1 MLLIEDLQVEL
12 AGKTLLEHIDL
23 EIKPG
28 ETHILFGP
36 NGSGKTSL
44 LMTLMGMPGYE
55 VKAGRM
61 MLKGQD
67 ITHMPIHER
76 ARLGL
81 GMAFQ
86 RPPTIHG
93 LKTRQ
98 MVSICANGKE
108 LDPDSMA
115 RKVNFEAFL
124 DRDVNSGLS
133 GGEIKRSEL
142 LQLMAQDADLM
153 MFDEPESGVDLENM
167 HLVGETIAQL
177 LQKNSEAVLNN
188 GKHSIAE
195 RRRERT
201 KMGLIITHTGY
212 ILDYLE
218 ADAGHVLYNGVLS
231 CASNP
236 REILRCIGQN
246 GYEECVACMI
256 PGAPHPL
263 GEAAQI

>member
-12 AGKTLLEHIDL
+12 SGKELLKHIDL

-44 LMTLMGMPGYE
+44 LMTLMGMPGYK
-55 VKAGRM
+55 VKAGRIM
-61 MLKGQD
+61 FKGVD
-67 ITHMPIHER
+67 ITHLPIHER
-76 ARLGL
+76 AQLGIA
-81 GMAFQ
+81 MAFQ

-98 MVSICANGKE
+98 MVSICAGE
-108 LDPDSMA
+108 REVDVEDLA
-115 RKVNFEAFL
+115 RRVNFDSFL
-124 DRDVNSGLS
+124 DRDVNAGLS

-153 MFDEPESGVDLENM
+153 LFDEPESGVDLENM
-167 HLVGETIAQL
+167 HLVGETIAHL
-177 LQKNSEAVLNN
+177 LQKNSDMMHSN
-188 GKHSIAE
+188 GKKSIAE
-195 RRRERT
+195 RRRERN

-218 ADAGHVLYNGVLS
+218 ADAGHVLYDGVLS

-246 GYEECVACMI
+246 GYQECVACLM
-256 PGAPHPL
+256 PEAPHPP
-263 GEAAQI
+263 GAMAQA